1 MKERVVITGM
11 GVVAPNGVGL
21 EAFTNAIKKGI
32 SGISFHQNL
41 KDLDFS
47 CCIGGI
53 PNISEEKKGAYF
65 TPLQLRGF
73 NSSGILYGCMAGMD
87 AWKDA
92 GFLVDGD
99 SELDYD
105 SGTIFG
111 TGTSGV
117 EKFREAIYKLDN
129 KEVKRLGSTVVV
141 QTMASGI
148 SAFLGGILG
157 LGNQVTT
164 NSSACTTG
172 TEAIILGFDRIQSG
186 KAKRMLVGSCSDD
199 GPYIWGGFDAMRVM
213 TYKYND
219 TPEEGSR
226 PMSAS
231 ASGFVPGAGA
241 GALVLESLSSALERK
256 ATIYAEVLGG
266 NINSGGQ
273 RNGGTMT
280 APNSEAVQ
288 RCIKDAMLNANISA
302 KQIDTINGHLTATSK
317 DSLEIENW
325 SKALNRKG
333 DDFPY
338 INSLKSMVGH
348 CLAAA
353 GSMEAVA
360 TVLQLKEQFIFPNIN
375 CEDMH
380 PEILDLISKEKLVKQ
395 LVNTNINI
403 AIKAS
408 FGFGDV
414 NGCIIFKK
422 YSNTDKKK
430 LISTYEKR
438 NTDYQTK
445 NDI

>member
-1 MKERVVITGM
+1 MTRVVITGL

-21 EAFTNAIKKGI
+21 EAFLNAIKSGA
-32 SGISFHQNL
+32 SGITFHQNL
-41 KDLDFS
+41 ADLNFS

-53 PNISEEKKGAYF
+53 PQVSEEKKLEYL

-92 GFLVDGD
+92 GIEINPE

-105 SGTIFG
+105 NGCIFG

-117 EKFREAIYKLDN
+117 EKFREAIYKLDAG
-129 KEVKRLGSTVVV
+129 EVKRLGSTVVL

-148 SAFLGGILG
+148 SAYLGGILG

-164 NSSACTTG
+164 NSSACSTG
-172 TEAIILGFDRIQSG
+172 TEAILMGYERIKNGQ
-186 KAKRMLVGSCSDD
+186 AKRMLVGSCSDD

-213 TYKYND
+213 TYKHNE

-231 ASGFVPGAGA
+231 ASGFVPGSGA
-241 GALVLESLSSALERK
+241 GAMILESLESALDRG

-266 NINSGGQ
+266 HVNSGGQ
-273 RNGGTMT
+273 RNGGTLT
-280 APNSEAVQ
+280 APNPDAVQ
-288 RCIKDAMLNANISA
+288 RCIIEALKNSGIKASA
-302 KQIDTINGHLTATSK
+302 IDTINGHLTATSK

-325 SKALNRKG
+325 AEALGRKG
-333 DDFPY
+333 IDFPY

-353 GSMEAVA
+353 GSIESVA
-360 TVLQLKEQFIFPNIN
+360 TVLQLKHQFIMPNIN
-375 CEDMH
+375 CEDVH
-380 PEILDLISKEKLVKQ
+380 PEILEVIADEKIPKKMLKKEL
-395 LVNTNINI
+395 NI
-403 AIKAS
+403 AAKAS

-414 NGCIIFKK
+414 NACIIFKR
-422 YSNTDKKK
+422 YN
-430 LISTYEKR
+430 
-438 NTDYQTK
+438 
-445 NDI
+445 